1 MGPRKEERSMRIS
14 TLLTLGALGAAAYYV
29 YKITDHVMPKAAT
42 PLTEPIVMWF
52 ETIDE
57 RTALCEGAD

>member
-29 YKITDHVMPKAAT
+29 YKIADQVAPKAAI
-42 PLTEPIVMWF
+42 PLNEPIVMWF

>member
-1 MGPRKEERSMRIS
+1 MRIS
-14 TLLTLGALGAAAYYV
+14 TLLTLGALGAAAYYA
-29 YKITDHVMPKAAT
+29 YKITDQAT
-42 PLTEPIVMWF
+42 AKTPTRLNEPIVMWF

>member
-1 MGPRKEERSMRIS
+1 MRIS

-29 YKITDHVMPKAAT
+29 YKIADQVAPKAVS
-42 PLTEPIVMWF
+42 PLNEPIVMWF

>member
-1 MGPRKEERSMRIS
+1 MRIS

-29 YKITDHVMPKAAT
+29 YKITDQVTPKAQT
-42 PLTEPIVMWF
+42 PLAEPIVMWF

>member
-1 MGPRKEERSMRIS
+1 MRIS